1 MSESLILGPFL
12 VLFSLLFVLFNSS
25 EMVLFYFIIFY
36 FDVLLLSLRNLLFFS
51 NDREK
56 GSRCG
61 WERRWEVGTGR

>member
-1 MSESLILGPFL
+1 MD
-12 VLFSLLFVLFNSS
+12 LL
-25 EMVLFYFIIFY
+25 YFIIFY